1 MIKKPRYDVKRLFYY
16 GLLCTIATLIVFI
29 IIVLAGS
36 ARAGTIGVLW
46 KDLPDRGARRPDGDR
61 EEGGGDRLGQIFRQ
75 KRNGKHGSRPINRK
89 TCRDFPRRLWTRCA
103 SWTWPLRFPST
114 SPMPREISLTRPGTA
129 LTPFPM
135 RISPISWSSSTGG
148 KRNQVDWLKRL
159 SFLKDPQVM
168 VIISD
173 GNFYDLIHELRMP
186 VYYLDTQFASRFQLE
201 AVPSI
206 IVQKGVFMEVSEYA
220 VK

>member
-1 MIKKPRYDVKRLFYY
+1 
-16 GLLCTIATLIVFI
+16 
-29 IIVLAGS
+29 
-36 ARAGTIGVLW
+36 
-46 KDLPDRGARRPDGDR
+46 
-61 EEGGGDRLGQIFRQ
+61 
-75 KRNGKHGSRPINRK
+75 
-89 TCRDFPRRLWTRCA
+89 
-103 SWTWPLRFPST
+103 
-114 SPMPREISLTRPGTA
+114 
-129 LTPFPM
+129 
-135 RISPISWSSSTGG
+135 
-148 KRNQVDWLKRL
+148 
-159 SFLKDPQVM
+159 M

>member
-36 ARAGTIGVLW
+36 ARAGTIGVLGRTYPIVEPDARMEIERKAAAIDW
-46 KDLPDRGARRPDGDR
+46 DKYFDKKKWEARIKAYKPQNLQRLPAATMDKVRLVDMAFTLPFDVPDAAGNIAYPAGYR
-61 EEGGGDRLGQIFRQ
+61 F
-75 KRNGKHGSRPINRK
+75 N
-89 TCRDFPRRLWTRCA
+89 
-103 SWTWPLRFPST
+103 PLSYAYLPN
-114 SPMPREISLTRPGTA
+114 ILVV
-129 LTPFPM
+129 
-135 RISPISWSSSTGG
+135 IDGG